1 MARLIAEVD
10 LRPGDCIVVADDSAV
25 VVGPSEPWAHEV
37 CFDGGAQARDGVGK
51 VAGAGAVLWG
61 PVQPDGTRAVLRVA
75 RVSLP
80 GEEYARVAEAWG
92 LRLALLLLCDLL
104 NVRRSARIVGDNL
117 AVVRYGASQGRLH
130 QPDMQGVLE
139 QVLARVLLLGW
150 DLQWAAA
157 AGLSLIDDPKADKIL
172 NSLVKLDDEKI
183 RRHSLKMRM
192 ARFNRMQG
200 RTGASS

>member
-1 MARLIAEVD
+1 MGR
-10 LRPGDCIVVADDSAV
+10 
-25 VVGPSEPWAHEV
+25 
-37 CFDGGAQARDGVGK
+37 

-80 GEEYARVAEAWG
+80 GEEYAQVAEAWG
-92 LRLALLLLCDLL
+92 LRLALLLLLGDLGGT
-104 NVRRSARIVGDNL
+104 RRSARIVGDNL

-150 DLQWAAA
+150 DLQWAAVRQRFNQA
-157 AGLSLIDDPKADKIL
+157 ADYQAGLA
-172 NSLVKLDDEKI
+172 VDEAE
-183 RRHSLKMRM
+183 
-192 ARFNRMQG
+192 ARKG
-200 RTGASS
+200 RGETAPGVFFG